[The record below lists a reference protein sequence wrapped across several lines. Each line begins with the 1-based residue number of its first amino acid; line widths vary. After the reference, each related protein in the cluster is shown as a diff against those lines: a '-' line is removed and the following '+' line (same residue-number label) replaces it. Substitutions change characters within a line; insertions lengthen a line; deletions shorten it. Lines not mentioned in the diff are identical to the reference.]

1 MLSSH
6 VVNKRHQ
13 QLSWP
18 HELRIDCFVL
28 SNLTMG
34 TLSTPPPSNKPIEAS
49 IGQNATPRSVLI
61 GSALVALASL
71 VFFAQWHYGFNWSDE
86 GLLWYGSQRTA
97 LGEVPLRD
105 FFSYDPGR
113 YYWTAAVF
121 KALRGDGLFEQIFA
135 NDLFG
140 LVGLLVCYVA
150 ISRVGIN
157 RVWRAGILF
166 LLAVM
171 FGFPR
176 HKMYEQSLSLF
187 SAIGI
192 TFLLSRRSN
201 SRHWLLFGVLT
212 GVAAFVGRNSGVYFV
227 VAAILAMVSLKSAD
241 EEIHRARLLAAF
253 SAGVVVGYSP
263 MLYMMS
269 HVNGFAAAFFQSLS
283 VPNPQ
288 IPLPIPFPWH
298 MNTIGLHGI
307 DLLQVTAVSLLCL
320 AVPLMYGYLILKWWT
335 SKPCFDGGYRMA
347 CGASMAGLP
356 YLHHAFS
363 RADFFHIA
371 EAILPFGLATGA
383 FAVYLWNL
391 GKRRL
396 SLTIFL
402 GSVTLLLAA
411 WLPREPAFSYRRLEA
426 KHPALVDRIEISGRS
441 FEVLESQSQVM
452 RATRAVFQ
460 SCRCADGNFLALPY
474 YPGMYAFLK
483 TRAPFWEV
491 YYLFPRND
499 EFQARHI
506 EAIVKNGT
514 SLVLINSRAAV
525 DGLDR
530 LRIDKTYPQLLGHIQ
545 IHFQRL
551 EAVAL
556 PEGFELYYLPEK
568 CPKPTR
574 D

>member
-1 MLSSH
+1 
-6 VVNKRHQ
+6 
-13 QLSWP
+13 
-18 HELRIDCFVL
+18 
-28 SNLTMG
+28 
-34 TLSTPPPSNKPIEAS
+34 
-49 IGQNATPRSVLI
+49 VLI

-71 VFFAQWHYGFNWSDE
+71 LFFAQWHYGFNWSDE

-113 YYWTAAVF
+113 YYWTALVF
-121 KALRGDGLFEQIFA
+121 KALHGDGLFEQIIA

-140 LVGLLVCYVA
+140 LIGLVACYVA
-150 ISRVGIN
+150 MSRVGIN
-157 RVWRAGILF
+157 RAWRAAILF
-166 LLAVM
+166 VLAVM

-192 TFLLSRRSN
+192 TLLLSRKPN

-212 GVAAFVGRNSGVYFV
+212 GIAAFVGRNSGVYF
-227 VAAILAMVSLKSAD
+227 AAAAVLALVSLKSAG
-241 EEIHRARLLAAF
+241 EEIPRVRLLAAF
-253 SAGVVVGYSP
+253 AVGVVVGYLP
-263 MLYMMS
+263 MLYMMAR
-269 HVNGFAAAFFQSLS
+269 VNGFAAAFFQSLS

-320 AVPLMYGYLILKWWT
+320 VVPLMYGYLILKWWT
-335 SKPCFDGGYRMA
+335 SKPCFEGAYRMA
-347 CGASMAGLP
+347 CGASIAGLP

-363 RADFFHIA
+363 RSDFFHIA

-383 FAVYLWNL
+383 FAVHLWNL

-396 SLTIFL
+396 ALILFL
-402 GSVTLLLAA
+402 SSVALILAG
-411 WLPREPAFSYRRLEA
+411 WLPREPAISYRRLQA
-426 KHPALVDRIEISGRS
+426 KRPALVDRIEISGRS
-441 FEVLESQSQVM
+441 FEVPASQAKVM
-452 RATRAVFQ
+452 RAARAAFQ
-460 SCRCADGNFLALPY
+460 SCRCADGNFLAVPH

-506 EAIVKNGT
+506 EAIIKNGT
-514 SLVLINSRAAV
+514 SLVLINPGASV
-525 DGLDR
+525 DGSDR
-530 LRIDKTYPQLLGHIQ
+530 LRIDKTYPQLLDYIQ
-545 IHFQRL
+545 THFQRL
-551 EAVAL
+551 ETVTL

-568 CPKPTR
+568 CR
-574 D
+574 

>member
-1 MLSSH
+1 M
-6 VVNKRHQ
+6 
-13 QLSWP
+13 
-18 HELRIDCFVL
+18 
-28 SNLTMG
+28 
-34 TLSTPPPSNKPIEAS
+34 
-49 IGQNATPRSVLI
+49 
-61 GSALVALASL
+61 
-71 VFFAQWHYGFNWSDE
+71 
-86 GLLWYGSQRTA
+86 
-97 LGEVPLRD
+97 
-105 FFSYDPGR
+105 
-113 YYWTAAVF
+113 
-121 KALRGDGLFEQIFA
+121 
-135 NDLFG
+135 
-140 LVGLLVCYVA
+140 
-150 ISRVGIN
+150 SRAGIN
-157 RVWRAGILF
+157 RPWRIGILF

-176 HKMYEQSLSLF
+176 HKIYEQSLSLF

-192 TFLLSRRSN
+192 TFLLSRRQN
-201 SRHWLLFGVLT
+201 STHWLLFGVLT
-212 GVAAFVGRNSGVYFV
+212 GLAAFIGRNSGLYFV
-227 VAAILAMVSLKSAD
+227 VAAVLALVSLKSAG
-241 EEIHRARLLAAF
+241 EELHRARLLAAF

-263 MLYMMS
+263 MLYMM
-269 HVNGFAAAFFQSLS
+269 VRMNGFARAFLQSLS

-320 AVPLMYGYLILKWWT
+320 VVPLMYGYLILKWWT
-335 SKPCFDGGYRMA
+335 SKACFDGAYRMA
-347 CGASMAGLP
+347 SGASIAGLP

-383 FAVYLWNL
+383 FAVHLWNL

-402 GSVTLLLAA
+402 SSVALILAA

-426 KHPALVDRIEISGRS
+426 KRPVLVDRIEISGRS
-441 FEVLESQSQVM
+441 FEVPASQAQAM
-452 RATRAVFQ
+452 RVAKTVFQ
-460 SCRCADGNFLALPY
+460 SCGCADGNFLALPY

-491 YYLFPRND
+491 YYLFPRNE

-514 SLVLINSRAAV
+514 SLVLINPRAAV

-530 LRIDKTYPQLLGHIQ
+530 LRIDKTYPQLLRYIQ
-545 IHFQRL
+545 THFQRL
-551 EAVAL
+551 ETVAL

-568 CPKPTR
+568 CPKPEPTR